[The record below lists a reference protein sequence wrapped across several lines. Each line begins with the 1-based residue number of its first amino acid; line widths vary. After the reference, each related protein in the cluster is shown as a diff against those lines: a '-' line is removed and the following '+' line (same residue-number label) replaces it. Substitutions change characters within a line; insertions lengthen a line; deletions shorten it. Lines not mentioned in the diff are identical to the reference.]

1 MLEAVMTDKDSRDN
15 PDRPDSSE
23 SLHSAGSGHNQN
35 EGMRAAPS
43 AATESE
49 TETQKRGY
57 SGSRSTTSTSTG
69 TGTAKSTLLTG
80 AFRDRTSAEQ
90 AYDLLIKRGYKRDD
104 ISLMMSDDTLEE
116 RFGTDQATEFKDEAT
131 EVGKTGAVTGAGTS
145 TLVGAVSGAATLTLP
160 GIGLVLAGPVATA
173 LAGLGVAGA
182 TGGVVGALVGSG
194 IPEDRA
200 RTYERDIKVGRIV
213 IAVVPRSE
221 SDAALFRREWKDF
234 GGENIHWQ

>member
-15 PDRPDSSE
+15 PDRPDSSD

-43 AATESE
+43 TATE

-57 SGSRSTTSTSTG
+57 SGARSTTSTSTG
-69 TGTAKSTLLTG
+69 TGTAKSTLLAG

-90 AYDLLIKRGYKRDD
+90 AYDLLVKRGYKRED

-116 RFGTDQATEFKDEAT
+116 RFGTDQTTEFKDEAT
-131 EVGKTGAVTGAGTS
+131 EVGKTGDVTGGGTS

-160 GIGLVLAGPVATA
+160 GIGLVLTGPVATA
-173 LAGLGVAGA
+173 LAGLGAAGA
-182 TGGVVGALVGSG
+182 TGGIAGVLVGSG
-194 IPEDRA
+194 VPEDRA